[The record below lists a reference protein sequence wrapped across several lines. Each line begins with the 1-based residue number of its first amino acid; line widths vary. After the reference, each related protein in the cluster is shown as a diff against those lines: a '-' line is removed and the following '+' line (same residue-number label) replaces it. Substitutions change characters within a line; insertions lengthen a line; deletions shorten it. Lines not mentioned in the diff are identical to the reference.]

1 MVKIRKISG
10 ILFRTCFLV
19 HKTHPDTFRTVVNV
33 KICVLLTAFY
43 PFKVTIAYIV
53 IKDITV
59 KMGSKRACAD
69 TFVKITHP
77 RFAQL
82 HALEQ
87 LTF

>member
-1 MVKIRKISG
+1 MWHIFLFVKI
-10 ILFRTCFLV
+10 LFLS
-19 HKTHPDTFRTVVNV
+19 HNTVIIVY
-33 KICVLLTAFY
+33 ICVLLTAFY

-69 TFVKITHP
+69 IFVKITHP